1 MSTRSVFAINFKGKE
16 YEEEYEIVG
25 RVIRVYFDGRRKAT
39 YVGSFRSHPEAL
51 ARSLLLDLVCRAD
64 NRCTVENLACAKTLP
79 FVECNNGA
87 MPVGMGILCG
97 RCRTV
102 YFVSGLGNSAHIHYD
117 RNRGDFM
124 LTCVLPNR
132 TSHAPL
138 PVESSSQ
145 LLRVL

>member
-79 FVECNNGA
+79 FVECN
-87 MPVGMGILCG
+87 
-97 RCRTV
+97 
-102 YFVSGLGNSAHIHYD
+102 SAHIHYD